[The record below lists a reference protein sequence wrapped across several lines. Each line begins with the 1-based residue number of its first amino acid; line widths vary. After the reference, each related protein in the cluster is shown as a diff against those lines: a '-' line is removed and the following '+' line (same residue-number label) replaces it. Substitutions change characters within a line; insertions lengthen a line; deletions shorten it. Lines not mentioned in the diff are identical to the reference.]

1 MMVIEGWLQP
11 STTARAKDD
20 MITQSIKQWLNKL
33 FAWWPW
39 RGSLETS
46 YTQAVSNLNTGVTQ
60 ESMLRTTVDG
70 PLPQTGTTSVAV
82 EQGRDEEIPESSR
95 PTTEERPEQ
104 VVSSHPSLPADNVS
118 PHHPPEALKES
129 SKVEAPPP
137 SPTPEQ
143 KLAFLQYLVKRGI
156 INEGFSEGQ
165 VPRQYKKAQL

>member
-1 MMVIEGWLQP
+1 MIEGWLEP
-11 STTARAKDD
+11 STTTRAKDD

-39 RGSLETS
+39 RRSSETS
-46 YTQAVSNLNTGVTQ
+46 YAQAISNLNTGVTQ
-60 ESMLRTTVDG
+60 EPMLRSTVDG

-82 EQGRDEEIPESSR
+82 EQGRDEKIPESSR

-104 VVSSHPSLPADNVS
+104 VVSSHPSPSEDNAS
-118 PHHPPEALKES
+118 PHPPPEAPKET
-129 SKVEAPPP
+129 SKAEVPPP

-156 INEGFSEGQ
+156 VNEGFNEGQ
-165 VPRQYKKAQL
+165 IPRQYKKSQL